1 MSHLIQIGSLD
12 SFALMTDWGY
22 RERKAMVYSVFPG
35 IVHKVGYDERLGN
48 YVILQHVGIAVSNC
62 HLSKIL
68 IIIRFTCTCAQLIH
82 ERRVK
87 QINTHYK
94 IKSNEWDESND
105 IRTSETYLTTLNSFN
120 RFWIDVNIMLEEINS

>member
-1 MSHLIQIGSLD
+1 MRTKLLASADKLKFRSSVKSD
-12 SFALMTDWGY
+12 KEVAL
-22 RERKAMVYSVFPG
+22 
-35 IVHKVGYDERLGN
+35 YD
-48 YVILQHVGIAVSNC
+48 
-62 HLSKIL
+62 
-68 IIIRFTCTCAQLIH
+68 QLIH

-120 RFWIDVNIMLEEINS
+120 RFWMDVDIMLEEINS